1 MIDYFRLTRPL
12 NCFMAGIAVVVGCL
26 VGAGSEINIHGIQ
39 VALAFVVCFVVTAG
53 GNAINDF
60 YDVKIDAI
68 NKPHRP
74 IPSGRISPRSAF
86 AFAIS
91 LFGIGIVLSYFIN
104 PICLLIAAVNS
115 LVLMGY
121 AYKLKRTVL
130 WGNVSIGYLTGSTF
144 LFGGAAVNEIAV
156 TFVLFML
163 AMLATVGREIAKDV
177 EDIKGDK
184 KEGLTTLP
192 ISVGVKKSATIA
204 SAFAMMAVI
213 LSPLPIVLSNFGTA
227 YLVIV
232 TLADVI
238 LLLGTTIIKKHP
250 AKSSSFLKVGMMVG
264 LLAFIMGAM
273 IG

>member
-1 MIDYFRLTRPL
+1 MTDYFRLIRPL
-12 NCFMAGIAVVVGCL
+12 NCFMAGVAVLIGCL
-26 VGAGSEINIHGIQ
+26 VGAGSGIITYESQ
-39 VALAFVVCFVVTAG
+39 IALAFAVGFVVTAG

-60 YDVKIDAI
+60 CDAKIDAI

-86 AFAIS
+86 ALAIS

-104 PICLLIAAVNS
+104 PICFLIAAANS
-115 LVLMGY
+115 LLLMGY

-144 LFGGAAVNEIAV
+144 LFGGAAVNKIV
-156 TFVLFML
+156 ITFILFLL
-163 AMLATVGREIAKDV
+163 AMLATVGREIVKDI

-192 ISVGVKKSATIA
+192 ISAGVKKSAIIA
-204 SAFAMMAVI
+204 SAFVIMAVI
-213 LSPLPIVLSNFGTA
+213 LSPLPIVLSNFGIS
-227 YLVIV
+227 YLATV

-238 LLLGTTIIKKHP
+238 LLLGITIIEKYP
-250 AKSSSFLKVGMMVG
+250 ARSSSLLKGGMMVA
-264 LLAFIMGAM
+264 LLAFIVGAM
-273 IG
+273 TG